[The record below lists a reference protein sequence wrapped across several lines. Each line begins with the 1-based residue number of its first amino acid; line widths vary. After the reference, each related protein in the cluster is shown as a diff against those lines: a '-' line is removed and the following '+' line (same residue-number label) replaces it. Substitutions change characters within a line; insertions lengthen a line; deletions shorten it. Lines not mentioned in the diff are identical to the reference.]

1 MNAISLYVS
10 TSRIILQ
17 HDPSTHDQ
25 KISDLYRLVPYL
37 RQSISCAV
45 CGRLLKDPFA
55 PKESKCQHN
64 VCRLCVRGRKNIRPS
79 CNSCKDCQDY
89 RTYEE
94 NKQMRILIQCY
105 KSMCEHIM
113 STALYNLICKQSI
126 QTSNVVSGIIIPQ
139 LSLVELIEE
148 GANFEDIL
156 MVFSAE
162 LPKTYVKPA
171 LVNTVPAPHPP
182 SPMLQVSSPQL
193 PLVIKQEF
201 PLIDISKPVP
211 IVVTQTPSS
220 QSLSYLKHSS
230 AAISS
235 TSTSAPTIVSSSMK
249 LGQINKTPSFVT
261 QHRSDA
267 KASVMMAPTVD
278 GITTQQ
284 VRNPPPIKTVSN
296 GTAMYSVLYTGIGNK
311 ITIKRK
317 TDVEEENAPRKA
329 VAPTLFRQV
338 NKQNTKRRGCRCG
351 NATAT
356 PGKLTCCGQR
366 CPCYVDSKSCIGCK
380 CRGCRNPHRP
390 DGGKVRPVIPE
401 LACYEIHMA
410 DDSISPTGNEIPVS
424 KDVVTTTNQ
433 LPPATCFKPRKE
445 YTSNDFPVSSR
456 ITVTP
461 IMSSI
466 GTISHRNQTL
476 NATASQQQQQQQTVV
491 KQQQQ
496 QTFTT
501 TNKVQRDHGIVQLE
515 NLSKESLLIQSP
527 EGKYQ
532 VVNVFTSTS
541 HQNQQAIKRIHS
553 ISHNSNNTFIVPKS
567 NQQIST
573 TIHQIP
579 EISTTLP
586 QIIMQQQSQQ
596 QQMPPNNTSSFTS
609 NTQLS
614 TYPKHNNVITLHTMP
629 SNSVPQSKNSA
640 ISISTSPAT
649 FTLSPIIVTSP
660 SSFTSELFQDDEFLT
675 NSRDSPLSIVHPPL
689 LEVLDTSE
697 L

>member
-1 MNAISLYVS
+1 
-10 TSRIILQ
+10 
-17 HDPSTHDQ
+17 
-25 KISDLYRLVPYL
+25 
-37 RQSISCAV
+37 
-45 CGRLLKDPFA
+45 
-55 PKESKCQHN
+55 
-64 VCRLCVRGRKNIRPS
+64 
-79 CNSCKDCQDY
+79 
-89 RTYEE
+89 
-94 NKQMRILIQCY
+94 
-105 KSMCEHIM
+105 M
-113 STALYNLICKQSI
+113 STALYTLICKQSI
-126 QTSNVVSGIIIPQ
+126 QTSNVVNGIIIPH

-156 MVFSAE
+156 MAFSTE
-162 LPKTYVKPA
+162 IPKTYTRPA
-171 LVNTVPAPHPP
+171 VITTSSATHHPN
-182 SPMLQVSSPQL
+182 PMIVASKPQL

-201 PLIDISKPVP
+201 PLIDISKTMP
-211 IVVTQTPSS
+211 IVVTQTQPL
-220 QSLSYLKHSS
+220 QSLSYLKNSS
-230 AAISS
+230 TVMSTSS
-235 TSTSAPTIVSSSMK
+235 TSTPIVVSSSMK
-249 LGQINKTPSFVT
+249 PGHLNSSSNFVT
-261 QHRSDA
+261 QHLTEA
-267 KASVMMAPTVD
+267 KATIVMAPTSD
-278 GITTQQ
+278 TIAPQQ
-284 VRNPPPIKTVSN
+284 IKNPPPIKTVSN

-317 TDVEEENAPRKA
+317 TDAEEENAPRKT

-338 NKQNTKRRGCRCG
+338 NKTNTKRRGCRCG

-410 DDSISPTGNEIPVS
+410 DDSISPTAPDIPVT
-424 KDVVTTTNQ
+424 KDIVTSQ
-433 LPPATCFKPRKE
+433 ISPASCFKTRKE

-461 IMSSI
+461 IMPSMAS
-466 GTISHRNQTL
+466 ISHRNQTI
-476 NATASQQQQQQQTVV
+476 NATAPQQLNMINQQQTL
-491 KQQQQ
+491 
-496 QTFTT
+496 TATS
-501 TNKVQRDHGIVQLE
+501 KVQREHSLVQLE

-553 ISHNSNNTFIVPKS
+553 ISQNSNNAFIVPKS
-567 NQQIST
+567 NQHIST
-573 TIHQIP
+573 GIHQIP

-586 QIIMQQQSQQ
+586 QIIMQQQ
-596 QQMPPNNTSSFTS
+596 QMQPNNSSSFTS
-609 NTQLS
+609 NPQLT
-614 TYPKHNNVITLHTMP
+614 TYSKHSNVITLHTIP
-629 SNSVPQSKNSA
+629 TNSVPQSKSST
-640 ISISTSPAT
+640 ISISTSPAA

-660 SSFTSELFQDDEFLT
+660 SPFASELFQDDEFLA
-675 NSRDSPLSIVHPPL
+675 NSRDSPLTMAHPPL